1 MHPKDLERYSFIWS
15 EVRLVIAAIALL
27 LGGVPPIFLLTPD
40 PLWGIARL
48 GLVLCWIL
56 SGLASGYLLY
66 RWYDNGQKLFGHK
79 NHTDTITFLIL
90 IVSGINLGL
99 AGVFGRNIGM
109 TIFSGKLIFVIVA
122 ILYLYCA
129 YHLWMHYKKLG
140 NRLF

>member
-15 EVRLVIAAIALL
+15 EVRLVIAALALL

-66 RWYDNGQKLFGHK
+66 RWYEGGQKLFGHK

-90 IVSGINLGL
+90 VVSGINLGL

-109 TIFSGKLIFVIVA
+109 AILSGKLIFVIVA

-129 YHLWMHYKKLG
+129 YHLWMHYKKNG
-140 NRLF
+140 DRLF